1 MSRTIVCNGLS
12 AYGHFA
18 VADSNYLLAIGFFD
32 RSKTK
37 QRGIAASLGNFSLKW
52 ASRLF
57 STSIESG
64 GVWNSTLTQC
74 QMGRD
79 HFTYCMSVNEA
90 VGKTYLLTT
99 ATDVHR
105 DLYHYLMQHYKLPL
119 LQEWMAPLLRFF
131 TRECVITQTYLSIYK
146 GNGSKEQITL
156 SLHGRDVL
164 LDDLIC
170 YDFSTL
176 TEDKFE
182 EYVSLAIKK
191 RIIQIT
197 EYQMEPLDFKT
208 FDDYITKYGVSLV
221 DNLNQMISPLTD
233 LKPNVD
239 SLALKTKSLFPQQA
253 ASVNGALA
261 MMDHNIHYAILNM
274 SMGTGK
280 TLMAASVIEAAAIRK
295 WLRSHPGK
303 TLRDAYEPGV
313 IHYRAIIMAPGHLVK
328 KWAEEIEEEI
338 PYAKATILQGGLEQL
353 VKLREKGKTP
363 HGKEFYILS
372 KDFAKLDSWQS
383 PIPTQV
389 KRKPLALSICKDCL
403 QEEGVIRIKKGKGGQ
418 GRCPTCTGTNFVPYR
433 YLGNFPYKGLICP
446 GCGELLI
453 RNRNYDPSSQ
463 DFVERLSESVLTPKS
478 FAAPKE
484 ENSVCYHCGMSLW
497 GSNAAPIVHGGILPK
512 EPKWYKVT
520 HYSNFAKKSKTSAFV
535 LKNHE
540 ADYYASCVTTE
551 GLSKVASS
559 YGPRKLAPAKYIKKY
574 LKGFFQF
581 AVLDEAH
588 KYLGDSAQGVAAHSL
603 VQASDFTLALT
614 GTISNGKA
622 ESFFNLFWMLEPSR
636 MKQAGY
642 TYSRKDL
649 MRFCKEYG
657 CVETTYEV
665 PSGDN
670 NRKNLM
676 SRGRQLSPPKVMPGI
691 SPVIFGRFLMD
702 RCLFLDLSD
711 LSKYLPKFSET
722 VHLLPVPG
730 NLDFTYHNTLDILSK
745 ESKNGSGMGMLSV
758 MLQFGLSYLDKPYGR
773 TPIMSPYVKDVM
785 IAKTP
790 NFEEYADINCMT
802 PKEEDLVN
810 TINQEISEGRNCF
823 VYASYTGKPETNV
836 TWRLKELIEKK
847 CNLSGRVEI
856 IQSNSPQPIKR
867 EEWFHKKAAEGIKVF
882 ITNPSCVETGLDFA
896 FKHNGK
902 HYNYPTLIFY
912 QTGYNLATIWQASRR
927 AFRLNQKK
935 ECRNYYLAYENTL
948 EAAALEIMAKKQ
960 IATAAIQGKFSTEG
974 LSAMAKGVDTRTQL
988 AAALSEHDMSSRAS
1002 LENMFDA
1009 LNKDVEVD
1017 DTYNSFVPSPTY
1029 YELMEVSKEL
1039 EDENAFFMMTSFQSN
1054 MSMPIC
1060 NEDSFSA
1067 FADMF
1072 VEEAKKSEVPIETPV
1087 EEPDIFA
1094 AFHQFASFALFDTN
1108 VSTTTTE
1115 PKKKTTK
1122 KRLDDQVDLFDFLAV

>member
-1 MSRTIVCNGLS
+1 MSRAIVCNGLS

-18 VADSNYLLAIGFFD
+18 VTTANHLLAIGFFD

-52 ASRLF
+52 
-57 STSIESG
+57 G
-64 GVWNSTLTQC
+64 GRVYTTANEYGNVWNSTLTQC

-79 HFTYCMSVNEA
+79 SFTYCMSVSEE
-90 VGKTYLLTT
+90 VGKLYMLTT
-99 ATDVHR
+99 KKDVHN

-119 LQEWMAPLLRFF
+119 LKEWMPSLLQFF
-131 TRECVITQTYLSIYK
+131 KEERVITQSFLSFSK
-146 GNGSKEQITL
+146 GGNTKEHITL
-156 SLHGRDVL
+156 ALHGRDIL
-164 LDDLIC
+164 LEDLIC
-170 YDFSTL
+170 YDFTTL
-176 TEDKFE
+176 TEEKFE
-182 EYVSLAIKK
+182 EYVSVALKK
-191 RIIQIT
+191 KIIQIT
-197 EYQMEPLDFKT
+197 QYQMEPLEFKT

-253 ASVNGALA
+253 ASVNGVLS
-261 MMDHNIHYAILNM
+261 MIDHDIRYAVLNM

-280 TLMAASVIEAAAIRK
+280 TLMAASVIESAAIRK
-295 WLRSHPGK
+295 WLRNHPGK
-303 TLRDAYEPGV
+303 TLRDAYEPGM
-313 IHYRAIIMAPGHLVK
+313 IRYRAIIMAPGHLVK

-338 PYAKATILQGGLEQL
+338 PYAKTTILQGGLQQL
-353 VKLREKGKTP
+353 VELREKGKVP

-389 KRKPLALSICKDCL
+389 KRKPISLSICKDCL
-403 QEEGVIRIKKGKGGQ
+403 QEDGLIRIKKGKGVQ
-418 GRCPTCTGTNFVPYR
+418 GRCPACNGTSFMPYH
-433 YLGNFPYKGLICP
+433 YLGKTPYKGLICP

-453 RNRNYDPSSQ
+453 RNRNYDPSAQ
-463 DFVERLSESVLTPKS
+463 DFIDKLSDCVLTPKN
-478 FAAPKE
+478 FATPKE
-484 ENSVCYHCGMSLW
+484 ECSTCYHCGMSLW
-497 GSNAAPIVHGGILPK
+497 GSNAAPVVQGGLLPK

-535 LKNHE
+535 LKGHE
-540 ADYYASCVTTE
+540 SDYYSSCITTE
-551 GLSKVASS
+551 GLTKVASS
-559 YGPRKLAPAKYIKKY
+559 YGPRKYAPSKYIKKY

-603 VQASDFTLALT
+603 VRASDFTLALT

-622 ESFFNLFWMLEPSR
+622 ESFFNLFWMLEPAR

-642 TYSRKDL
+642 EYSRKDL
-649 MRFCKEYG
+649 MRFCREYG
-657 CVETTYEV
+657 CVETTYEAPNEV
-665 PSGDN
+665 NG
-670 NRKNLM
+670 RRNLM
-676 SRGRQLSPPKVMPGI
+676 SRGRQLTPPRVMPGI
-691 SPVIFGRFLMD
+691 SPVIFGKFLMD

-722 VHLLPVPG
+722 VHLLPVPDK
-730 NLDFTYHNTLDILSK
+730 LYFPYHNMLDILSN
-745 ESKNGSGMGMLSV
+745 ESQNGSGMGILSV

-773 TPIMSPYVKDVM
+773 SPIMSPYVPDVM
-785 IAKTP
+785 LAKTP
-790 NFEEYADINCMT
+790 NFEEYSDLNCLT
-802 PKEEDLVN
+802 PKEEDLIN

-823 VYASYTGKPETNV
+823 VYATYTGKPETNV

-867 EEWFHKKAAEGIKVF
+867 EEWFHKRAADGIKVF

-988 AAALSEHDMSSRAS
+988 AAALSENDMSSRAS

-1009 LNKDVEVD
+1009 LNKDVEID
-1017 DTYNSFVPSPTY
+1017 DNYKSFVPSPTY
-1029 YELMEVSKEL
+1029 YELMEVTKEL
-1039 EDENAFFMMTSFQSN
+1039 EDETSFFITSFHDSLQV
-1054 MSMPIC
+1054 PVFDG
-1060 NEDSFSA
+1060 DSFSA
-1067 FADMF
+1067 FANLF
-1072 VEEAKKSEVPIETPV
+1072 EEETKKAEELLQAPE

-1094 AFHQFASFALFDTN
+1094 SFHQFASFTLFET
-1108 VSTTTTE
+1108 STANISTVQ
-1115 PKKKTTK
+1115 KKKTTK
-1122 KRLDDQVDLFDFLAV
+1122 KTLDNQVNLFDFLAV